1 MALALVVA
9 ILDVIPMIG
18 ATLGAVI
25 VSAIGLATDL
35 KVGIAC
41 IIFYIVYQQ
50 VENYL
55 IYPRV
60 MSRSVDIPGAMTVIA
75 ALVGACLLGVVGALL
90 AIPTAAAIM
99 LLVREVFIRKQDA
112 LASSGG
118 QLPQH
123 LDEHVGLLGVH
134 PVAGVLDD
142 DLAGAREQPSHRV
155 LVLAAHVARVRAGD
169 PEHRAVVRRHAR
181 RGGPRASR

>member
-1 MALALVVA
+1 MSDETRADSAKERSTTRRRKSLSDKQLA

-41 IIFYIVYQQ
+41 IIFYLIYQPL
-50 VENYL
+50 ENYV

-75 ALVGACLLGVVGALL
+75 ALVGASLLGVIGALI
-90 AIPTAAAIM
+90 AIPVVIFFLIVQGRLTSG
-99 LLVREVFIRKQDA
+99 LV
-112 LASSGG
+112 SG
-118 QLPQH
+118 
-123 LDEHVGLLGVH
+123 
-134 PVAGVLDD
+134 
-142 DLAGAREQPSHRV
+142 
-155 LVLAAHVARVRAGD
+155 
-169 PEHRAVVRRHAR
+169 AVK
-181 RGGPRASR
+181 G